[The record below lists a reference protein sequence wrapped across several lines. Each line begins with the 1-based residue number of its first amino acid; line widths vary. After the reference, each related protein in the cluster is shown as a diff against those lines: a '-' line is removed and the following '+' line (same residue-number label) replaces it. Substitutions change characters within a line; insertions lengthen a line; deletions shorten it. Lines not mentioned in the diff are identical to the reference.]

1 MNTIDTIRDLRNRQV
16 RLRSLAAIEESW
28 TRYLDA
34 DPNTPEAMI
43 GDILAS
49 VFTWA
54 SQQELDS
61 IKRRTRAGLERARAA
76 GKTLGPRR
84 KMTDLDVE
92 TAIRLKQDGVSD
104 RKIAAALKV
113 RRTTVR
119 RHLVG
124 LRPPDPASEW

>member
-1 MNTIDTIRDLRNRQV
+1 MDRVGRHWMNTISTIRTSAIRQV
-16 RLRSLAAIEESW
+16 RLRSLTAAEESW

-49 VFTWA
+49 VFAWA
-54 SQQELDS
+54 SQQELES
-61 IKRRTRAGLERARAA
+61 IKRRTKAGLDRARAA

-92 TAIRLKQDGVSD
+92 TARRLKQEGMSD
-104 RKIAAALKV
+104 RKIAAAIKV
-113 RRTTVR
+113 GAQLLGAT
-119 RHLVG
+119 
-124 LRPPDPASEW
+124 

>member
-1 MNTIDTIRDLRNRQV
+1 MNTISTIRDFRDRQV
-16 RLRSLAAIEESW
+16 RLRSLTSAEESW

-49 VFTWA
+49 VFAWA

-61 IKRRTRAGLERARAA
+61 IKRRTKAGLERARAA

-92 TAIRLKQDGVSD
+92 TARRLKQEGMSD
-104 RKIAAALKV
+104 RKIAAAIKV
-113 RRTTVR
+113 GAQLLGAT
-119 RHLVG
+119 
-124 LRPPDPASEW
+124 